1 MKTFKLSLVVASTF
15 AALCSLAEAN
25 QPPDVVK
32 SDAFDNTAMGT
43 NALLSN
49 APVAFA
55 QGLDN
60 TAAGFYALTKNTA
73 GNDNTAFG
81 SYALWQNSSGDS
93 NAASGAYALAGNTT
107 GFQNTAV
114 GAEALNSNTDGS
126 NNTAVGAYALGTN
139 YVGSE
144 NTATGSS
151 ALSNN
156 SGSQNTATGFN
167 ALQANLLGNRN
178 TALGNQALNNNGSGS
193 NNTAVGNDAGFNLT
207 TGSNNIDIGNGGVA
221 GESGTIRI
229 GTVGKHTATAI
240 AGIYGTSISGGVAV
254 IINSKGKLGV
264 ATSSRR
270 YKDDIRTMGES
281 SDGLYK
287 LHPVAFRY
295 KEPEANGEKPVQYGL
310 IAEEVAKVYPE
321 LVFRDDD
328 GTILGVRYDEL
339 APLLLNQM
347 QRQRAQMTQKIDSQ
361 AAKIASL
368 EQQLA
373 GIQVALSKL
382 QPKDQLVAQR

>member
-1 MKTFKLSLVVASTF
+1 MKHFKLSMVVVSTF
-15 AALCSLAEAN
+15 VAFCSLAEAN

-49 APVAFA
+49 EPIAFA

-60 TAAGFYALTKNTA
+60 TASGFYALTKNTV

-81 SYALWQNSSGDS
+81 SYALWQNSSGSS
-93 NAASGAYALAGNTT
+93 NAASGAFALAGNTT
-107 GFQNTAV
+107 GFNNTAV
-114 GAEALNSNTDGS
+114 GVEALTSNADGS

-139 YVGSE
+139 YIGIE

-151 ALSNN
+151 ALSTN

-167 ALQANLLGNRN
+167 ALQANLLGNGN
-178 TALGNQALNNNGSGS
+178 TAIGNQALYNNGKGS

-207 TGSNNIDIGNGGVA
+207 TGSHNIDIGNEGVA
-221 GESGTIRI
+221 GESGFIRI
-229 GTVGKHTATAI
+229 GTVGRHTSTAI
-240 AGIYGTSISGGVAV
+240 AGIYGASISGGVAV
-254 IINSKGKLGV
+254 VIDSKGKLGV

-287 LHPVAFRY
+287 LRPVAFRY

-321 LVFRDDD
+321 LVFRDDK
-328 GTILGVRYDEL
+328 GMILGVRYDEL
-339 APLLLNQM
+339 APLLLNEM
-347 QRQRAQMTQKIDSQ
+347 
-361 AAKIASL
+361 
-368 EQQLA
+368 QQLGA
-373 GIQVALSKL
+373 RLRQQESQLQDMQQLKHRVAELQKL
-382 QPKDQLVAQR
+382 VEHDRVAMR